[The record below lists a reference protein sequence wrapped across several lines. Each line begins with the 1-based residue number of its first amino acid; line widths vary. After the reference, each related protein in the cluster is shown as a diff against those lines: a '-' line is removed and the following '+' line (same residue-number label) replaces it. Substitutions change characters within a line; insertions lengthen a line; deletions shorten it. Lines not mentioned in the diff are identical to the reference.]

1 MPRSAAMV
9 TKGCRAKCF
18 ARWERKI
25 KKNRKTKP
33 MKNETKK
40 ILVLALLLGLAGAAA
55 AQMAGSTTPPTDA
68 VNALQPL
75 LDGLTGKYGWLTTL
89 ILCVGSLRI
98 LCKPLM
104 LALENAL
111 QSDPEKLARL
121 QKFE

>member
-1 MPRSAAMV
+1 
-9 TKGCRAKCF
+9 
-18 ARWERKI
+18 
-25 KKNRKTKP
+25 

-40 ILVLALLLGLAGAAA
+40 ILVLTLLLGLAGAAA
-55 AQMAGSTTPPTDA
+55 AEMAGSTTPPTDA
-68 VNALQPL
+68 VNALEPL
-75 LDGLTGKYGWLTTL
+75 LDGLAGKYGWLTTL

-121 QKFE
+121 QKFEAGPVYKTLAFILDLGASIKLPLVKPPGK